1 MNGEYSEKIG
11 IREIEGGSPET
22 PGAAFGSRKKPET
35 AFGRAEILEL
45 LKAKGI
51 EFEYMEH
58 PPLYTM
64 EDIKKYGLPHRE
76 LIAKNVFASDD
87 KRRTYFL
94 ISIKGDE
101 RADLKAI
108 GKPWGYNHLRF
119 ASSEEL
125 SSMLGL
131 YPGAVSPFGLLN
143 DGSAKII
150 YCVDRRLLGGLIGAH
165 PNDNTASVWL
175 EASDLLGIIKEHG
188 NPVYEF

>member
-1 MNGEYSEKIG
+1 MEYSGKNDVK
-11 IREIEGGSPET
+11 EIEGGSPE
-22 PGAAFGSRKKPET
+22 KPEA

-45 LKAKGI
+45 LKARGI

-64 EDIKKYGLPHRE
+64 EDIEKYGLPHRE

-125 SSMLGL
+125 ASMLGL

-143 DGSAKII
+143 DSSSEII
-150 YCVDRRLLGGLIGAH
+150 YCIDKRLLGGLIGAH

-175 EASDLLGIIKEHG
+175 FASDLLAIIRERG